1 MDYKLLTISTE
12 FHCNYRMD
20 LILQGSVG
28 IGVAYFLFGLG
39 LSSYWITRTMNTV
52 RRLVLRKGGK
62 YISVQTYGITGSKT
76 NLDITLILS

>member
-1 MDYKLLTISTE
+1 
-12 FHCNYRMD
+12 MD

-62 YISVQTYGITGSKT
+62 YISVQTYRITGRKT
-76 NLDITLILS
+76 NQENSDFDI